1 MKSTDF
7 KNSIK
12 EYHSIFVD
20 AVTELDDK
28 LQKQMKKIKQEY
40 NDMLVNEKIRMLME
54 ICEGEKLNFDIM
66 KTKYLKNKEINQI
79 VVDYTPKETE
89 TTEEELLDI
98 LEYNGKEYYYKTS
111 GDKTVYDMDSKV
123 VGVYKDNKIIFN

>member
-1 MKSTDF
+1 MKSGEF
-7 KNSIK
+7 KSSLK

-20 AVTELDDK
+20 AVTELDEK

-40 NDMLVNEKIRMLME
+40 NDMLVNEKIKMLME
-54 ICEGEKLNFDIM
+54 ICEGEKLNFDVM

-79 VVDYTPKETE
+79 VVDYIPKETE
-89 TTEEELLDI
+89 TTEEELLDM

-111 GDKTVYDMDSKV
+111 GDKTVYDMDSKE